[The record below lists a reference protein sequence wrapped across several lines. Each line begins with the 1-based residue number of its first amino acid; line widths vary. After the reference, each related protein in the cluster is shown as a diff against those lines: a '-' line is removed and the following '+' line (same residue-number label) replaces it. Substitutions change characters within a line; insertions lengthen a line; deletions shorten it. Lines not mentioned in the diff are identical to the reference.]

1 MPDDGC
7 SIAAGDSIL
16 LSPLPV
22 NHSQWAPAS
31 KLHMGLC
38 SEEETIRMRSPPPY
52 RHRLL
57 QSVLGAGTKINLIV
71 ECPSR
76 GEGKGAMHGCTTI
89 SSFISKGT
97 VWPCVLE

>member
-38 SEEETIRMRSPPPY
+38 SEEETIRMRSPPPCTSTSLAPICFGG
-52 RHRLL
+52 RHKNQFDRR
-57 QSVLGAGTKINLIV
+57 VPITW
-71 ECPSR
+71 R
-76 GEGKGAMHGCTTI
+76 G
-89 SSFISKGT
+89 
-97 VWPCVLE
+97 